1 MKGNIVTYYIL
12 GVIGQWASFCAL
24 SAGIIIEIS
33 YGADIGFMSITI
45 GSVLF
50 AVATKVKV
58 IGKEKAVRRVKELEE
73 QLEKLNTG

>member
-1 MKGNIVTYYIL
+1 
-12 GVIGQWASFCAL
+12 VIGQWAALFAL
-24 SAGIIIEIS
+24 SVGIAIEIR
-33 YGADIGFMSITI
+33 YGAEFGFMAITVGAI
-45 GSVLF
+45 LF

>member
-1 MKGNIVTYYIL
+1 MVYYIL
-12 GVIGQWASFCAL
+12 GVIGQWVSLCAL
-24 SAGIIIEIS
+24 TVGIGIEIK

-58 IGKEKAVRRVKELEE
+58 MGKEKAVKRVRELEKE
-73 QLEKLNTG
+73 IEKLNTG